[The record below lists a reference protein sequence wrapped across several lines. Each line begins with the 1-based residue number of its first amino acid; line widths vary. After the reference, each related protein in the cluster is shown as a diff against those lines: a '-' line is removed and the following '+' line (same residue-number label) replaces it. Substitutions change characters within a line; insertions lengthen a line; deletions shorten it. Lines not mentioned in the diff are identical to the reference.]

1 MPDRNA
7 SYTLFGWDFQIN
19 AAIFIFLKNIKE
31 VDKLRLEGKLQD
43 IEIVKKDK
51 SKIYAQAKAIYRY
64 DDYANVV
71 SNLKSALSSLNE
83 SKQKDSECNEIVYVT
98 NTPNPFNKDM
108 GYFSG
113 VTNLKYEDLPE
124 TCKTIFNTIKESES
138 LTDLDTAQFSIQVI
152 PFHGENLD
160 NRYKHIKELV
170 SEFLAS
176 LNLSDRGF
184 TSTLLGVWQNDIFK
198 NGTIPDTS
206 IHIKKSQLIW
216 PLVFLV
222 TDQANDEWI
231 TEELDEGVYEEIKS
245 KYNVIINNAT
255 DRFEVYTKIV
265 TAFQDYKFEGKNKD
279 KVSSFINNYWKDF
292 VSDIDKNDSLSLEEQ
307 EYLLK
312 IIIHKILVKK
322 EYISKIKT
330 GAGL

>member
-31 VDKLRLEGKLQD
+31 IEKLRLEGKLQD
-43 IEIVKKDK
+43 IEIVKNDK

-71 SNLKSALSSLNE
+71 SNLKSALASLNE
-83 SKQKDSECNEIVYVT
+83 SKQKDSDCNEIIYVT

-113 VTNLKYEDLPE
+113 VTNLKYDDLPE
-124 TCKTIFNTIKESES
+124 TCKTIFNTIKDTDS
-138 LTDLDTAQFSIQVI
+138 LTALDTAQFSIQVI
-152 PFHGENLD
+152 PFHGKNLD

-184 TSTLLGVWQNDIFK
+184 TSTLLGVWQNEIFK

-206 IHIKKSQLIW
+206 IHIKKSELIW

-222 TDQANDEWI
+222 TDQASDEWI
-231 TEELDEGVYEEIKS
+231 ADELDEGVYEEIKS
-245 KYNVIINNAT
+245 KYYSIINNAT

-265 TAFQDYKFEGKNKD
+265 TSFQEYEFKGTNREKVKN
-279 KVSSFINNYWKDF
+279 FINDYWRNF
-292 VSDIDKNDSLSLEEQ
+292 VSDIDGNNSLSLEEQ
-307 EYLLK
+307 EYVIK

-322 EYISKIKT
+322 EYISKIKV

>member
-19 AAIFIFLKNIKE
+19 AAIFIFLKNIKD
-31 VDKLRLEGKLQD
+31 VDRLRLEGKLQD

-64 DDYANVV
+64 DDYTNVV

-83 SKQKDSECNEIVYVT
+83 SKQKDCECNEIVYVT

-231 TEELDEGVYEEIKS
+231 TDELDEGVYEEIKS

-279 KVSSFINNYWKDF
+279 KVSSFINSYWKDF
-292 VSDIDKNDSLSLEEQ
+292 VSDIDKNNSLSLEEQ